1 MDEPRFT
8 VLVATT
14 GHWAGDPRL
23 NRHVRYLE
31 EANVT
36 ARVEAYKSTSRWS
49 RLANVIRVG
58 VAVWKER
65 PDAVILPDPEL
76 FVIGALVARI
86 RGIKAVAD
94 IHEDYSRAAHG
105 RKWIPGWLK
114 PIIAASARV
123 NDWLARRSAHVVVVA
138 APELSDGDS
147 VLVMNTPN
155 PDDFTMPDETLD
167 PPTVAY
173 VGDVT
178 EARGALSIAEL
189 ARRMPNVRFLVIG
202 KATVGLAQQM
212 TEIGGDGQIELVGRL
227 PHSQA
232 WEAARGAVAGLSL
245 LIPVPAYR
253 EAVATKL
260 WEYCAA
266 GVPPIVS
273 DLPGQRAFVARIDD
287 SLVVEDLDDAVRVIT
302 RLMEDP
308 AWALDMARRSRR
320 EAEKAW
326 AETRPDLALQRAVVP
341 RPITWRDDPISEN

>member
-1 MDEPRFT
+1 
-8 VLVATT
+8 
-14 GHWAGDPRL
+14 L

-31 EANVT
+31 EAHVT
-36 ARVEAYKSTSRWS
+36 ARLKYFESSSRWS
-49 RLANVIRVG
+49 RLANVIRMA

-94 IHEDYSRAAHG
+94 IHEDYSRAAYG

-114 PIIAASARV
+114 PIFAALAGV

-138 APELSDGDS
+138 APELSDADS

-155 PDDFTMPDETLD
+155 PDDFIVPDETVD
-167 PPTVAY
+167 TPTVVY

-189 ARRMPNVRFLVIG
+189 ARRMSHVRFLVIG
-202 KATVGLAQQM
+202 KSTVDLAQHM
-212 TEIGGDGQIELVGRL
+212 VEIGGDGQLELAGRL
-227 PHSQA
+227 AHAQA
-232 WEAARGAVAGLSL
+232 WEAARGAVGGLSL
-245 LIPVPAYR
+245 LTPVPAYR
-253 EAVATKL
+253 DAVATKL

-266 GVPPIVS
+266 GIPPIVS
-273 DLPGQRAFVARIDD
+273 DLPGQRGFVDRIDD
-287 SLVVEDLDDAVRVIT
+287 SLVVKDLDEAVTVIT
-302 RLMEDP
+302 RLIEDP
-308 AWALDMARRSRR
+308 AWALDVSRRSRR
-320 EAEKAW
+320 EAETAW

-341 RPITWRDDPISEN
+341 RPITWREDPISEN